1 MQELFT
7 ESDIDRNEH
16 NNESDLFS
24 VDNDPKVESI
34 RMYTESLSIQ
44 IFGKCENLEIVLPLI
59 NSEIWN
65 NVYPNIQQRDRTL
78 QDSSMILGLFIV
90 LMMEEMFETNKFE
103 IKKSK
108 KKCLSNVITRACIL
122 F

>member
-1 MQELFT
+1 
-7 ESDIDRNEH
+7 
-16 NNESDLFS
+16 
-24 VDNDPKVESI
+24 
-34 RMYTESLSIQ
+34 MYTESLSIQ
-44 IFGKCENLEIVLPLI
+44 IFGKCENLKIVLPLI

-65 NVYPNIQQRDRTL
+65 NLYPNIQQRDRTL
-78 QDSSMILGLFIV
+78 QYAPMILGHLIV
-90 LMMEEMFETNKFE
+90 PMISMEEMFETNKFE

>member
-59 NSEIWN
+59 NCEIWN

-78 QDSSMILGLFIV
+78 QDSPMILGLFIV
-90 LMMEEMFETNKFE
+90 PMMEEMFETNKFE
-103 IKKSK
+103 IKKSNK
-108 KKCLSNVITRACIL
+108 KNVYQT
-122 F
+122 